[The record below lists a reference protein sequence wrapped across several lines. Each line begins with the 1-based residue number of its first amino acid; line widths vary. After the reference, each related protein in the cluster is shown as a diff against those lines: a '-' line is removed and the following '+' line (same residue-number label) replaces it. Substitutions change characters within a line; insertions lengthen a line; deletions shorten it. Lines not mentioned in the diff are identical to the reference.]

1 MKKEKEG
8 KGCLRKHVTQI
19 RKFRIWFKTP
29 IIIPCIFLCLYK
41 ILFFAMLASWIF
53 YDQQENIRIQLFTF
67 FMKLISVGKMWHV
80 DYTSSVRT
88 SNLHHNAVLCWAKIL
103 PTLLQSEHR
112 LQLQLFSDFP
122 WEWEYLYWNSGL
134 L

>member
-1 MKKEKEG
+1 MSPKYVNLEYDLKPQS
-8 KGCLRKHVTQI
+8 L
-19 RKFRIWFKTP
+19 FRAV
-29 IIIPCIFLCLYK
+29 FLCLYK

-88 SNLHHNAVLCWAKIL
+88 SNLHHNAVLC
-103 PTLLQSEHR
+103 
-112 LQLQLFSDFP
+112 
-122 WEWEYLYWNSGL
+122 
-134 L
+134 